1 MANELILNK
10 IRLLLNL
17 ANSPNENEA
26 ATARDM
32 ADKLIAKYNITEED
46 LESIKDKPPP
56 YDDSNK
62 VYSTIGLDSWRN
74 QLALGVSTRYD
85 CFLVQ
90 EESVPVEGIS
100 EFTYY
105 VIGDSENMQAVKFV
119 YSALEKKVEELILI
133 NCRGKG
139 PVYSHSYAEGVVE
152 GIKSN
157 LDFIYFE
164 VPKAMNKP
172 GSEAILNVGNECITK
187 HSEKE
192 KPIKE
197 SIDINSQSLI
207 KDIHAY
213 FKGITDGNKID
224 CEEVIQLEQR
234 IENILQFDE

>member
-1 MANELILNK
+1 MSNELILNK

-17 ANSPNENEA
+17 ASSPNENEA

-46 LESIKDKPPP
+46 LETIKDKPPP
-56 YDDSNK
+56 YNDGNK
-62 VYSTIGLDSWRN
+62 LYSTIGLDSWRN
-74 QLALGVSTRYD
+74 QLALGISTKYE

-90 EESVPVEGIS
+90 EEAVPVEGIS
-100 EFTYY
+100 EFSYF
-105 VIGDSENMQAVKFV
+105 VIGDSENIETVRLVF
-119 YSALEKKVEELILI
+119 STLEKKVEELILL
-133 NCRGKG
+133 NCAGRG
-139 PVYSHSYAEGVVE
+139 PIYSHSYAEGVVE

-164 VPKAMNKP
+164 VSKAINKP
-172 GSEAILNVGNECITK
+172 GPDATLNVGNECITK

-197 SIDINSQSLI
+197 TININSQSLI

-213 FKGITDGNKID
+213 FRGVADGNKID
-224 CEEVIQLEQR
+224 SEEEIYLTRCNNIEQLK
-234 IENILQFDE
+234 D